1 MNGKNWYSVYFSSHF
16 KGTNGFL
23 CDFSVL
29 LYICFRQQVRNL
41 VKMKKN
47 IFCLLYFGRKIHF
60 LKLSRRCRPPELASG
75 STIGEPSTD
84 SRKSESN
91 KKISYR
97 FCYHHSFHLLY
108 FYYIL
113 HITSHSDRSRRH
125 PSLPCHSLG
134 ARSPTVN
141 DSLLRISLTILAHTL
156 EDIIIGNLARTKA
169 TLILARCGILASF
182 RSIKSLPGIIP
193 LFNMNDVNHLSQLRI
208 LEDGILHILVARQ
221 SHPDMLARL
230 SLPFGNGLQPRTS

>member
-23 CDFSVL
+23 CDFQFF
-29 LYICFRQQVRNL
+29 YICFRQQVRNL

-60 LKLSRRCRPPELASG
+60 LKLREDAGLPELASG

-91 KKISYR
+91 KR
-97 FCYHHSFHLLY
+97 FLQILLSSFFSSSL

-125 PSLPCHSLG
+125 PSPPCHS
-134 ARSPTVN
+134 RVP
-141 DSLLRISLTILAHTL
+141 
-156 EDIIIGNLARTKA
+156 K
-169 TLILARCGILASF
+169 
-182 RSIKSLPGIIP
+182 
-193 LFNMNDVNHLSQLRI
+193 
-208 LEDGILHILVARQ
+208 LHCK
-221 SHPDMLARL
+221 
-230 SLPFGNGLQPRTS
+230 